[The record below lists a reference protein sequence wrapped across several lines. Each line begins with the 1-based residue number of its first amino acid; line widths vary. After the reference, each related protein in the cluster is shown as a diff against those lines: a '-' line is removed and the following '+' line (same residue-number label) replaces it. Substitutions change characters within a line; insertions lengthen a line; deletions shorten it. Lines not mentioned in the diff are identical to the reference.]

1 MSETAVT
8 DDLTLALKTIPR
20 LADALIEVLDAVEQ
34 LDEARDRALDV
45 LAPIL
50 AEWKEPS
57 KPEKAL
63 GTLVVD
69 EFGRSEWKPWKQ
81 GGESK

>member
-1 MSETAVT
+1 MTKPA

-20 LADALIEVLDAVEQ
+20 PADAFIEVLDAVEQ
-34 LDEARDRALDV
+34 LNEARDRALDV

-50 AEWKEPS
+50 AEWK
-57 KPEKAL
+57 
-63 GTLVVD
+63 
-69 EFGRSEWKPWKQ
+69 Q

>member
-1 MSETAVT
+1 MTKAT

-20 LADALIEVLDAVEQ
+20 LADAFIEVLDAVEQ

-50 AEWKEPS
+50 AEWK
-57 KPEKAL
+57 
-63 GTLVVD
+63 
-69 EFGRSEWKPWKQ
+69 Q

>member
-8 DDLTLALKTIPR
+8 DDLVLALKTIPR
-20 LADALIEVLDAVEQ
+20 LADAFIEVLDAVEQ
-34 LDEARDRALDV
+34 LDEARDRALDA

-50 AEWKEPS
+50 AEWKP
-57 KPEKAL
+57 
-63 GTLVVD
+63 
-69 EFGRSEWKPWKQ
+69 

>member
-8 DDLTLALKTIPR
+8 DDLALALKTIPR
-20 LADALIEVLDAVEQ
+20 LADAFIEVLDAVEQ

-50 AEWKEPS
+50 AEWK
-57 KPEKAL
+57 
-63 GTLVVD
+63 
-69 EFGRSEWKPWKQ
+69 Q
-81 GGESK
+81 GGET